1 MEDKKKNLIY
11 ETPSIDVMELKYDAV
26 LCMSNLTGNEFQPLG
41 QYTTPSDP
49 DPFDF

>member
-11 ETPSIDVMELKYDAV
+11 ETPSIYVMEFRHDAV
-26 LCMSNLTGNEFQPLG
+26 LCMSILTGNEFQPLD

>member
-26 LCMSNLTGNEFQPLG
+26 LCMSNLTGNEFPRLDP
-41 QYTTPSDP
+41 YITPTDP

>member
-26 LCMSNLTGNEFQPLG
+26 LCMSNLTGNEFHRLD

>member
-11 ETPSIDVMELKYDAV
+11 ETPSIDVMEFKYI
-26 LCMSNLTGNEFQPLG
+26 
-41 QYTTPSDP
+41 TPSDP

>member
-11 ETPSIDVMELKYDAV
+11 ETPSIDVMEFRHDAV
-26 LCMSNLTGNEFQPLG
+26 LCMSILTGNEFQPLG